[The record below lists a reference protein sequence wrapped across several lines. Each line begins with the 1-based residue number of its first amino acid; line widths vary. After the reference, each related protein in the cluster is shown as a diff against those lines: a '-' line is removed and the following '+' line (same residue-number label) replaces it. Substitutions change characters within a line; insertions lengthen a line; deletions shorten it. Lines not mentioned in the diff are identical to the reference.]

1 MTTEY
6 QISYSSHSRVRLDQ
20 HATSIVLQRKTVDAQ
35 KEYNAKRNVSEG
47 QRTNAMHLQNCNCQ
61 LVTHNSFSSTYPQ
74 TKSLH
79 NILYPIAHHYSLI
92 HFRSEKKRLGSR
104 TATLPN
110 HSKPNRG
117 CSNTTIVITTAI
129 ARANWIT
136 MDADHEATARAPAS
150 LFFKEASQT
159 ESSSCSWLGLRDE

>member
-1 MTTEY
+1 M
-6 QISYSSHSRVRLDQ
+6 
-20 HATSIVLQRKTVDAQ
+20 QR
-35 KEYNAKRNVSEG
+35 
-47 QRTNAMHLQNCNCQ
+47 AMFLKGNGPMQCIYGNCNCQ

-92 HFRSEKKRLGSR
+92 HFRSEKKKRLGSR